1 MDRPDDGL
9 PVRELSD
16 AIAELRRMARSQEM
30 IDGRLAVRKR
40 STDGSQSGNDR
51 RMALSLSLSRAPRK
65 GAARARLRSA
75 TSAWTTPRVTLAG
88 HILCLSFSRAHVLC
102 RASALPLVPHM
113 AFGDVCR
120 RSISLSPSRRPPRQA
135 RPSGSLPVF
144 RGSGRGPGAGATTR
158 HPRSFQNRVALAF
171 QVLRQGHMV

>member
-1 MDRPDDGL
+1 
-9 PVRELSD
+9 
-16 AIAELRRMARSQEM
+16 
-30 IDGRLAVRKR
+30 
-40 STDGSQSGNDR
+40 
-51 RMALSLSLSRAPRK
+51 MALSLSLSRAPRK
-65 GAARARLRSA
+65 GAARVRLRSA

-158 HPRSFQNRVALAF
+158 HPHSFQNRVALAF
-171 QVLRQGHMV
+171 QILGKGTWCSGITSASHAEGPGFKPQCVHVHIDSRSEHRASRRAATNCAATSSS